1 MEYPAYMKI
10 IATKALPS
18 ERMLLEIRKTD
29 IKPHY
34 SSLTDYLDAVVNYSA
49 EGMRTVDKLVERFH
63 LGAVRLVLQDHYG
76 AVVPRIN
83 RKGKIVGGNVMYF
96 NVDNGELLRKDP
108 LTDHMT
114 HWYCFDY
121 CTDNDVFFG
130 EHLLSNK
137 PIAVVVEEKTA
148 LLGSLALP
156 AIDWLAV
163 GSDYHLTDSMMDRL
177 SGRRVILCPD
187 DVCHDYWQEQF
198 GIRFK
203 VDAGFVSQ
211 DINAYL
217 VDRIRSPS
225 GS

>member
-1 MEYPAYMKI
+1 MEYLDYKKI
-10 IATKALPS
+10 IATKAAPS
-18 ERMLLEIRKTD
+18 ERMLLEIHKTD
-29 IKPHY
+29 IKLHY
-34 SSLTDYLDAVVNYSA
+34 SSLTDYLDSVVNYSA
-49 EGMRTVDKLVERFH
+49 KGMRAIDKLIERFH

-83 RKGKIVGGNVMYF
+83 RKGKIVGGSVMYF
-96 NVDNGELLRKDP
+96 NVDNGELLRKDS
-108 LTDHMT
+108 LTDHLT

-121 CTDNDVFFG
+121 FTDNDVFFG

-156 AIDWLAV
+156 TIDWLAV
-163 GSDYHLTDSMMDRL
+163 GNDYHLTESMMNRL
-177 SGRRVILCPD
+177 EGRRVILFPD
-187 DVCHDYWQEQF
+187 YVCHDYWKEQF
-198 GIRFK
+198 GSRFK

-211 DINAYL
+211 DINDYL

-225 GS
+225 GG

>member
-1 MEYPAYMKI
+1 MEYPDFKKI
-10 IATKALPS
+10 IATKAAPTEHTLID
-18 ERMLLEIRKTD
+18 IRKED

-34 SSLTDYLDAVVNYSA
+34 SFLTDYLDSVVNYTSD
-49 EGMRTVDKLVERFH
+49 GMKAVDSLVKRFH
-63 LGAVRLVLQDHYG
+63 LGAVSLMMEDHYG

-83 RKGKIVGGNVMYF
+83 RNGRIVGGCVLF
-96 NVDNGELLRKDP
+96 FFFFSGAILRKDP
-108 LTDHMT
+108 LTDHLT

-121 CTDNDVFFG
+121 LTDNDVFFG

-148 LLGSLALP
+148 LLGSLAEP
-156 AIDWLAV
+156 TIDWLAT
-163 GSDYHLTDSMMDRL
+163 GDDYHLTNAMLNRL
-177 SGRRVILCPD
+177 AGRRVILFPD
-187 DVCHDYWQEQF
+187 DVCHDYWKEQF
-198 GIRFK
+198 GSRFK

-217 VDRIRSPS
+217 VDRIRSPG

>member
-1 MEYPAYMKI
+1 MEYPNYKKI
-10 IATKALPS
+10 IATKAAPS
-18 ERMLLEIRKTD
+18 ERMLIEIRKTD

-49 EGMRTVDKLVERFH
+49 EGMRAIDKLVERFH
-63 LGAVRLVLQDHYG
+63 LGAVRLVLEDHYG

-83 RKGKIVGGNVMYF
+83 RKGKIVGGSVMYF
-96 NVDNGELLRKDP
+96 NADNGKLLRKDP
-108 LTDHMT
+108 LTDHLT

-121 CTDNDVFFG
+121 FTDNDVFFG

-148 LLGSLALP
+148 LLGSLAEP
-156 AIDWLAV
+156 TIDWLAV
-163 GSDYHLTDSMMDRL
+163 GDDYHLTDAMMNHL
-177 SGRRVILCPD
+177 AGRRVILFPD
-187 DVCHDYWQEQF
+187 DVCHDYWKEQF
-198 GIRFK
+198 GGRFK

-225 GS
+225 SG

>member
-1 MEYPAYMKI
+1 MEYPDFKTI
-10 IATKALPS
+10 IATKAAPS
-18 ERMLLEIRKTD
+18 ELMLIDIRKED

-34 SSLTDYLDAVVNYSA
+34 SSLTDYLDSVVNYSA
-49 EGMRTVDKLVERFH
+49 EGMRGIDKLVERFH
-63 LGAVRLVLQDHYG
+63 LGAVRLMIDGHYG

-83 RKGKIVGGNVMYF
+83 RKGKIVGGSVMYF
-96 NVDNGELLRKDP
+96 NAGNGKLLHKDP
-108 LTDHMT
+108 LTDHLT

-121 CTDNDVFFG
+121 LTDNDVFFG

-148 LLGSLALP
+148 LLGSLAEP
-156 AIDWLAV
+156 TIDWLAV
-163 GSDYHLTDSMMDRL
+163 GDDYHLTDAMMNRMA
-177 SGRRVILCPD
+177 GRRVILFPD
-187 DVCHDYWQEQF
+187 DVCHDYWKEKF
-198 GIRFK
+198 GSRFK

-225 GS
+225 GG